1 MQAMHSQPPTRYSLT
16 LSIKGLLSGDT
27 KLMSNI
33 ISTNDNLQLVL
44 GFRIR
49 NRGNA
54 AAIRWFLQ
62 FLGCTSGQLGQ
73 GGAGRGCIVRR
84 VAIGL
89 NMRRALTTC
98 AQDGKRRLLVFSKEG
113 LGLRLPP
120 VGKCPTLPRLVRHGH
135 LSGTTVHCDPEH

>member
-54 AAIRWFLQ
+54 AAIRWFLR

-73 GGAGRGCIVRR
+73 GGAGRGCIVQEGCYWTEHETGANHLCPGWKKET
-84 VAIGL
+84 VGVF
-89 NMRRALTTC
+89 
-98 AQDGKRRLLVFSKEG
+98 KRG
-113 LGLRLPP
+113 A
-120 VGKCPTLPRLVRHGH
+120 
-135 LSGTTVHCDPEH
+135 